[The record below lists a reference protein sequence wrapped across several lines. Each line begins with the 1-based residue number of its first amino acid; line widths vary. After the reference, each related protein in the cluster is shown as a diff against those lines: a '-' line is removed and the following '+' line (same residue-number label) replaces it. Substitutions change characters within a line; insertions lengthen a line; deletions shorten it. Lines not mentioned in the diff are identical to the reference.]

1 MITTVSTIVMA
12 IATACLALF
21 AYQSNRLA
29 KEIKRTN
36 DLRVAEDK
44 EFRQQVSDLY
54 QAIVISTLISGPS
67 SYGAFGQ
74 AKDVFKSQY
83 RGKTPIFK
91 D

>member
-1 MITTVSTIVMA
+1 MIMTISTSIMAMATVS
-12 IATACLALF
+12 LAFF

-36 DLRVAEDK
+36 DLREAEDR

-54 QAIVISTLISGPS
+54 QAIVVSTLISGPS
-67 SYGAFGQ
+67 SYGTFGQ

-83 RGKTPIFK
+83 RGKTSIFK